1 MTGQGKISNSLNWGG
16 FLNIFRHKAECKAWQ
31 AKKEEM
37 LKKAVIEL
45 TSDDTDPIE
54 SDQSDTVNQSRSI
67 SKKTTK
73 TPERRKAIK
82 LNRGEVPSLFT
93 LKSNSIGT
101 LQTTLIIDLDMF
113 LVLDESQNEKKME
126 VKVSIV
132 HSANPKIRLIR
143 KRTKHR

>member
-1 MTGQGKISNSLNWGG
+1 
-16 FLNIFRHKAECKAWQ
+16 
-31 AKKEEM
+31 M

-82 LNRGEVPSLFT
+82 LNRGEVPSLSHPKVKFHRDFT
-93 LKSNSIGT
+93 NYT
-101 LQTTLIIDLDMF
+101 Y
-113 LVLDESQNEKKME
+113 N
-126 VKVSIV
+126 
-132 HSANPKIRLIR
+132 RL
-143 KRTKHR
+143 